1 MHHSFIDKYSDR
13 SSAVHNLSAIPK
25 ILVSLVVLVCI
36 LATPIHAAYLLI
48 IYAILI
54 AAIWFLSG
62 VPILHLLKRLSIT
75 IPFIALIALGA
86 LFANGMVSPVH
97 RYLLIV
103 AKAVMAIAV
112 LTILTSTT
120 QFPKLMEGFSR
131 LGTPK
136 IISSIMAFLYRYIF
150 ILIDEAERLNMG
162 RKSRQL
168 SSSKKLAWKGR
179 AWMMGTLFVR
189 SLERSERV
197 YRAMLSRGFAG
208 EIKVMHRPKREK
220 NR

>member
-13 SSAVHNLSAIPK
+13 SSAMHDLGAIPK
-25 ILVSLVVLVCI
+25 ILISLVILVCI

-48 IYAILI
+48 IYAVFI
-54 AAIWFLSG
+54 AGVWFLSG
-62 VPILHLLKRLSIT
+62 VPTVHILKRLSIT

-86 LFANGMVSPVH
+86 LFANGMASPIQ

-120 QFPKLMEGFSR
+120 RFPQLMGGFSR

-136 IISSIMAFLYRYIF
+136 VISSIMAFLYRYIF

-168 SSSKKLAWKGR
+168 STSKRLAWKGR
-179 AWMMGTLFVR
+179 AWMTGTLFVR

-208 EIKVMHRPKREK
+208 ELKVMDRLKREK
-220 NR
+220 KI